1 MSPFPPPLPSKSDL
15 VYSPP
20 DDKSSIS
27 SDQSK
32 QPKQPQLTIP
42 ATPSNS
48 IYIGTSSVDGNV
60 CVTSLVDPK
69 DVVIRNFGR
78 PIEAV
83 ALSPEYKSDRTYLSG
98 GRAGSLVLTIG
109 GRIGTT
115 SNSTIMGT
123 SSNAASGWLG
133 TLGLSGNNSG
143 KDTILH
149 SGEGAISSIK
159 WSRSGKY
166 VAWANEEGIKIM
178 RSHLHLDH
186 GESENSWERFC
197 HIDRPRSQMW
207 DEMASVWKARIE
219 WVDEDALCLESADSQ
234 EPNVDTRRNSIK
246 NGQPERLLIGWGGTI
261 WIVGVSP
268 GDLEN
273 GVGRDRIGIPKIS
286 TKFVKS
292 PCFLYPALYANLN

>member
-1 MSPFPPPLPSKSDL
+1 M
-15 VYSPP
+15 
-20 DDKSSIS
+20 
-27 SDQSK
+27 
-32 QPKQPQLTIP
+32 
-42 ATPSNS
+42 
-48 IYIGTSSVDGNV
+48 DGNV

-98 GRAGSLVLTIG
+98 GRAGSLVLTVG

-123 SSNAASGWLG
+123 SSNTTSGWLG
-133 TLGLSGNNSG
+133 TLGLSGNNG

-178 RSHLHLDH
+178 RSHLHLEH
-186 GESENSWERFC
+186 SESELSWERFC
-197 HIDRPRSQMW
+197 HIDRPRSQIW

-219 WVDEDALCLESADSQ
+219 WVDEDSLRFEAASDSQ
-234 EPNVDTRRNSIK
+234 EINIDARRNSTK
-246 NGQPERLLIGWGGTI
+246 DDQLDRLLVGWGGTI

-268 GDLEN
+268 GDREK
-273 GVGRDRIGIPKIS
+273 GVGKDRIGIAKIF
-286 TKFVKS
+286 TKSVKLDYS
-292 PCFLYPALYANLN
+292 YTMPIC